1 MENSKEVSTPMDPNV
16 KLSKE
21 MCPKTEKEK
30 EEMTRCPY
38 QNLIGSLMYL
48 SVSTRPD
55 MSYAVSCLSQYNTC
69 LGKEHWIAAKRVLR
83 YLKGTRDYG
92 LVYEKNV
99 EDIVG
104 FADLVLQMLT
114 GERILTTENLTQDIF
129 LFLQIVLSA
138 GKQESNKQ

>member
-38 QNLIGSLMYL
+38 QNLIDSLMYL

-55 MSYAVSCLSQYNTC
+55 ISYAVSYLSQYNICVVERNTE
-69 LGKEHWIAAKRVLR
+69 LLRKE
-83 YLKGTRDYG
+83 YY
-92 LVYEKNV
+92 
-99 EDIVG
+99 DI
-104 FADLVLQMLT
+104 
-114 GERILTTENLTQDIF
+114 
-129 LFLQIVLSA
+129 
-138 GKQESNKQ
+138 